1 MDGQRRS
8 AEMSQRPEPRRDL
21 SRTVGTAL
29 GNAVGVVVFLI
40 LAYTILEG
48 VAV

>member
-1 MDGQRRS
+1 MRHRL
-8 AEMSQRPEPRRDL
+8 EPRPDL

-29 GNAVGVVVFLI
+29 GNVVGVVVFLI